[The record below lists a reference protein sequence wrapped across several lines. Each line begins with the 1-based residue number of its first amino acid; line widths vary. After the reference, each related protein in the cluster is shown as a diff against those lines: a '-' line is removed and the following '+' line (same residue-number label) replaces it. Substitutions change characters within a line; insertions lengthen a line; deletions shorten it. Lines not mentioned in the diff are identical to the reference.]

1 MDRKVVQDIVPS
13 YRRSVTAIPL
23 KRISSNR
30 PVRLPPLKKKR
41 RIPSV
46 LITFIV
52 VFVGITII
60 AVALSLLYSKAVV
73 TITHKVAHFDIS
85 GTFTAKKDS
94 DVASSSLPSLSYQ
107 AIMSTESMTQTIP
120 AVDGPLI
127 NTKSKG
133 TITLYN
139 EQSIQQKILA
149 GTRIS
154 NTDALIYRTSA
165 TIVIPAKKSGS
176 VSPGSVIVAILADQA
191 GAEYN
196 MTLNGDSVFKVVAYK
211 GGPKYATV
219 YGKLKTDISGGF
231 SGNKKVISPE
241 VKKATI
247 QTLKDALATKLFD
260 EAKIKVPKDSI
271 LYDKAYT
278 IEYETP
284 EPISKGPQNAE
295 ITVKGTLYGAA
306 FKRTSFIK
314 SIAVKALDK
323 FPAPVYDIR
332 GMEDLKFTLIN
343 TKDFSAKKGTPL
355 IFTLKGP
362 ITLTAT
368 FSETGLIDELKGTHL
383 NDSNTIFAHYPAIAN
398 AYALITPF
406 WMRSFPNSPNNIRIE
421 IKE

>member
-13 YRRSVTAIPL
+13 YRRSVTSIPI
-23 KRISSNR
+23 KKITSNR
-30 PVRLPPLKKKR
+30 PMRISPPKKKR
-41 RIPSV
+41 RIPSI
-46 LITFIV
+46 LITFII
-52 VFVGITII
+52 VFVGIAII

-73 TITHKVAHFDIS
+73 TITPKIAHFDIS

-94 DVASSSLPSLSYQ
+94 DTASSSLSSLSYQ
-107 AIMSTESMTQTIP
+107 AIMSTDSITQTIP

-127 NTKSKG
+127 STKSKG
-133 TITLYN
+133 TITFYN

-154 NTDALIYRTSA
+154 NPDGLIYRTSA
-165 TIVIPAKKSGS
+165 TVVIPAKKSGS
-176 VSPGSVIVAILADQA
+176 VSPGTVTVVILADQA

-196 MTLNGDSVFKVVAYK
+196 MSLSGEAIFKVVAYK
-211 GGPKYATV
+211 GGPKYTTI
-219 YGKLKTDISGGF
+219 YGKLKTEILGGF

-241 VKKATI
+241 VRKVTT
-247 QTLKDALATKLFD
+247 QSLKDTLATKLFD
-260 EAKIKVPKDSI
+260 TAKSKVPKDSI

-284 EPISKGPQNAE
+284 EPVSKDPQNAE
-295 ITVKGTLYGAA
+295 VTVKGTFYGAA

-314 SIAVKALDK
+314 SIAAKALDK
-323 FPAPVYDIR
+323 FPAPIYDIK
-332 GMEDLKFTLIN
+332 GMDDLKFTLIN

-362 ITLTAT
+362 ITLFAT
-368 FSETGLIDELKGTHL
+368 FSETALINELKGTHL
-383 NDSNTIFAHYPAIAN
+383 KDSNLIFASYPAIAN

-406 WMRSFPNSPNNIRIE
+406 WMRSFPNSPNNIHIE